1 MSTMRASHLLIKHSG
16 SRNPVSRRTNES
28 TATVTPSAAAAELTA
43 IASTINKDNF
53 AKMSFDR
60 SDCGSFKQGGDLGE
74 FGPGAMMKPF
84 EDAVLAL
91 NVGEISG
98 LVETDS
104 GTHLIMRTA

>member
-1 MSTMRASHLLIKHSG
+1 MRASHLLIKHSG
-16 SRNPVSRRTNES
+16 SRNPLSRRTNQS
-28 TATVTPSAAAAELTA
+28 TADTSPAAAAAELTE
-43 IASTINKDNF
+43 IATKINKDNF
-53 AKMSFDR
+53 AQMSFAR

-84 EDAVLAL
+84 EDAVRSLAI
-91 NVGEISG
+91 GEISG